1 MRFGTGGDAR
11 PRGAGWERLNILVGE
26 AIVGALR
33 SGGEDA
39 MSRCGGELGSG
50 ASQSAEVLGRFG
62 AFGGLSRHAERLFE
76 NVEKTSRSANSRNH
90 RPP

>member
-39 MSRCGGELGSG
+39 IVGRD
-50 ASQSAEVLGRFG
+50 EVLGRFT
-62 AFGGLSRHAERLFE
+62 AFA
-76 NVEKTSRSANSRNH
+76 
-90 RPP
+90 RP

>member
-33 SGGEDA
+33 RGGDDA
-39 MSRCGGELGSG
+39 IVG
-50 ASQSAEVLGRFG
+50 EVLGRFG
-62 AFGGLSRHAERLFE
+62 AFARD
-76 NVEKTSRSANSRNH
+76 
-90 RPP
+90 

>member
-33 SGGEDA
+33 RGGDDA
-39 MSRCGGELGSG
+39 IVGLARFSG
-50 ASQSAEVLGRFG
+50 ALAPS
-62 AFGGLSRHAERLFE
+62 HA
-76 NVEKTSRSANSRNH
+76 TSCELV
-90 RPP
+90 

>member
-39 MSRCGGELGSG
+39 IVG
-50 ASQSAEVLGRFG
+50 ASSV
-62 AFGGLSRHAERLFE
+62 AFFAPRATAICF
-76 NVEKTSRSANSRNH
+76 
-90 RPP
+90 